1 MPKIADRSL
10 SSLIRSRIGL
20 KSGIPGTRS
29 GKFMGHNP
37 FSREKGY
44 VPNFPVM
51 SRNSVL
57 FLSAILGLYSILE
70 FLADLMYFIRDMRL
84 NKNQIEH
91 LAFLILRNMKKEG
104 KVLIEDKSSLLN
116 EMISLITEEFQKED
130 QLDQE
135 VRELLSKHMEKIRK
149 DNLEYQTMFRM
160 IKTKLA
166 KERNIVL

>member
-1 MPKIADRSL
+1 
-10 SSLIRSRIGL
+10 
-20 KSGIPGTRS
+20 
-29 GKFMGHNP
+29 
-37 FSREKGY
+37 
-44 VPNFPVM
+44 
-51 SRNSVL
+51 
-57 FLSAILGLYSILE
+57 
-70 FLADLMYFIRDMRL
+70 MYFIRNMRL

-116 EMISLITEEFQKED
+116 EMISMITEEFQKED

>member
-1 MPKIADRSL
+1 
-10 SSLIRSRIGL
+10 
-20 KSGIPGTRS
+20 
-29 GKFMGHNP
+29 
-37 FSREKGY
+37 
-44 VPNFPVM
+44 
-51 SRNSVL
+51 
-57 FLSAILGLYSILE
+57 
-70 FLADLMYFIRDMRL
+70 MYFIRDMRL

-91 LAFLILRNMKKEG
+91 LAFLILRNLQKEG

-116 EMISLITEEFQKED
+116 ETISLITEEFQKED

-149 DNLEYQTMFRM
+149 ENLEYQTMFRM